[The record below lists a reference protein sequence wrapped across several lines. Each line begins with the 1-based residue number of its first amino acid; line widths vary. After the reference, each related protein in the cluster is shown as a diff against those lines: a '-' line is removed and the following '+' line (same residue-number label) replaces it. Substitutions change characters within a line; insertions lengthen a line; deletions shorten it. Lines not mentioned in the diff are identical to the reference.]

1 MEGIQYGIQQGYNPM
16 TAAYASQPYASQL
29 GQPREYGQ
37 QGLFGAAGNP
47 LSGLIGSGIPGLLSG
62 QNFGRQPGQLTDGIG
77 GMFQSYGNPYG
88 NIDPT
93 IATHIQ
99 QSQLGQQAQLAQ
111 LIQQAQVAQQLAQQ
125 QLGRSPFGQDPISA
139 AIAQQRAQFG
149 QQAQFAPWQG
159 VNPLNR
165 IDPITAAYIQ
175 QAQIAQQL
183 ALQGQL
189 GQQNQFGHQFGQ
201 GQFGQSHFGQGQ
213 FDFGQQ
219 GQGQLGFVGGGLNPW
234 ASLQLAAQYGR
245 TLPWQYGPIGIGG
258 YGGQLPIH

>member
-1 MEGIQYGIQQGYNPM
+1 M
-16 TAAYASQPYASQL
+16 TAAYASQPYASQF

-47 LSGLIGSGIPGLLSG
+47 LGGLIGSGIPGLLSG

-88 NIDPT
+88 NIDPA
-93 IATHIQ
+93 IAAHIQ
-99 QSQLGQQAQLAQ
+99 QSQLQQAQLAQ
-111 LIQQAQVAQQLAQQ
+111 LIQQAQVAQQLVQQ
-125 QLGRSPFGQDPISA
+125 QLGRSPFGLDPVSA
-139 AIAQQRAQFG
+139 AIAQQRAQFGQHPQFG

-165 IDPITAAYIQ
+165 IDPIMAAYIQ

-183 ALQGQL
+183 ALQGQV

-201 GQFGQSHFGQGQ
+201 GQLGQSHFGQSQ

-219 GQGQLGFVGGGLNPW
+219 GQGQPGFGSGGLNPW
-234 ASLQLAAQYGR
+234 ASPQLATQYGR

-258 YGGQLPIH
+258 YGGHLPIH